1 MIYCFQRLTGNT
13 LPRVPVETGGT
24 RLRGNATSPLGQSY
38 TKMSV
43 EAFSRAA
50 AQQNLYL
57 NEEKWS
63 DTNGM

>member
-1 MIYCFQRLTGNT
+1 MGHVLTDTTDG
-13 LPRVPVETGGT
+13 
-24 RLRGNATSPLGQSY
+24 Y

-50 AQQNLYL
+50 AQINLYL